1 MRIKKNDTVVVIS
14 GKDKGK
20 TGEVVLAMPTDKK
33 VVVAGVNVVTKHVKK
48 TAEFAGQKIQ
58 KELPIDV
65 SNVMLLDSDGKA
77 SRVRYSKNT
86 KGKNIRVC
94 VTTQKEVVENF
105 KKA

>member
-1 MRIKKNDTVVVIS
+1 MRIKKGDIIVVIS

-20 TGEVVLAMPTDKK
+20 KGLVLLSFPKDGK
-33 VVVAGVNVVTKHVKK
+33 VLVQGVNVVTKHVKK
-48 TAEFAGQKIQ
+48 TAESAGQKIQ

-65 SNVMLLDSDGKA
+65 SNVMLLDDGGKA
-77 SRVRYSKNT
+77 TRVRYSSNSA
-86 KGKNIRVC
+86 GKKVRVC